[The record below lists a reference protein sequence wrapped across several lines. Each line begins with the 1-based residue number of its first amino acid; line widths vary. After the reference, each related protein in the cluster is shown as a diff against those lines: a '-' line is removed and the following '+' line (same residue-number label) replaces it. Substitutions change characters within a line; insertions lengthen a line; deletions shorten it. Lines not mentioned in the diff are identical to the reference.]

1 MKLRNEYLEQVNDIC
16 IVLCIYGW
24 KGLCAYHN
32 NRPSS
37 YQRWQY
43 VCVLEWI
50 CVLEQ
55 NRWHAA
61 YYRPHSSDSNITD
74 LLNKDV
80 TISET
85 TLFLPFSNFIW
96 TPPTQQ
102 IEPISSMQ
110 SHPSLLKLSQIYLGV
125 LFMLGLPETRA
136 EGVKVE
142 GLKIQLEFF
151 KIKMASLKRKR
162 SFPKIV
168 LWDFRWGNLT

>member
-1 MKLRNEYLEQVNDIC
+1 MNVSLNQISLLGFTHANKRNSDKNKWNQVNDYMYSIC
-16 IVLCIYGW
+16 MHIGMERP
-24 KGLCAYHN
+24 CAYHN

-37 YQRWQY
+37 YQQWKY

-74 LLNKDV
+74 LLNKDA

-102 IEPISSMQ
+102 MEPISIMQ
-110 SHPSLLKLSQIYLGV
+110 SHPSLLKLSQIHLGV
-125 LFMLGLPETRA
+125 LSCWASGDKLWWA

-142 GLKIQLEFF
+142 GSRF
-151 KIKMASLKRKR
+151 
-162 SFPKIV
+162 
-168 LWDFRWGNLT
+168 N

>member
-1 MKLRNEYLEQVNDIC
+1 MYSI
-16 IVLCIYGW
+16 CIYGW
-24 KGLCAYHN
+24 KDCVLTITIDHLHTN
-32 NRPSS
+32 NESMF
-37 YQRWQY
+37 
-43 VCVLEWI
+43 CVLEWI

-102 IEPISSMQ
+102 MEPISTSSMQ

-125 LFMLGLPETRA
+125 LSCYASGDKGWRCQ
-136 EGVKVE
+136 GW

-151 KIKMASLKRKR
+151 KNKMASLKRKR
-162 SFPKIV
+162 SFPKTV